1 MIPYGKQFIDSND
14 IDAVIEVLKSDYL
27 TTGPKVA
34 EFENALRKATNSK
47 FAVAVANGTAA
58 LHLAALALFNENDEV
73 VVPPNTFLA
82 SANAIIY
89 AKAKPIFCDILDDGN
104 IDLDKAYELCKS
116 NPNIKGIVAVHFS
129 GKPVNFAKLQKLKDD
144 FGLKVIED
152 GAHALG
158 MKGVG
163 SVGDLTTLSF
173 HPVKH
178 ITTGEG
184 GAVITSKEE
193 LAKKVATLRTHGMTK
208 ENFANK
214 DLAYDKHGN
223 INPWYYEMQELGF
236 NYRITDFACALGISQ
251 LSKLSNFIEKRKAI
265 AKRYEE
271 AFLNTE
277 HIKPLYVYDANSSYH
292 LFVVLI
298 DFNAIDK
305 TKAEFFNFMR
315 ENGVIL
321 QTHYIP
327 VNVQP
332 YYANLGY
339 KHEDTPNA
347 FRYYE
352 SSVSLPIYY
361 SLNEL
366 DQEEVIELIK
376 IFLTQKKS

>member
-1 MIPYGKQFIDSND
+1 MIPYGKQFIDEDD
-14 IDAVIEVLKSDYL
+14 IEEVVKVLKSDFL

-34 EFENALRKATNSK
+34 EFEKSLCLATNSK
-47 FAVAVANGTAA
+47 YAVAVSNGTAA
-58 LHLAALALFNENDEV
+58 LHLAALVLFNENDEV
-73 VVPPNTFLA
+73 IVPPNTFLA

-89 AKAKPIFCDILDDGN
+89 ANAKPIFCDILEDGN
-104 IDLDKAYELCKS
+104 IDLDKAYELCEN
-116 NPNIKGIVAVHFS
+116 NPNIKGVVAVHFS
-129 GKPVNFAKLQKLKDD
+129 GKPVDFKKLQMLKEK

-184 GAVITSKEE
+184 GAVITNNEE

-208 ENFANK
+208 EGFVNK

-223 INPWYYEMQELGF
+223 INPWYYEMQDLGF
-236 NYRITDFACALGISQ
+236 NYRITDFACALGNSQ
-251 LSKLSNFIEKRKAI
+251 LLKLPNFIKKRKAI

-271 AFLNTE
+271 AFLKIE
-277 HIKPLYVYDANSSYH
+277 HIKPLYSYDENSSYH

-298 DFNAIDK
+298 DFEAINK
-305 TKAEFFNFMR
+305 TKAELFNFMR

-327 VNVQP
+327 VNAQP

-339 KHEDTPNA
+339 KYMDTPKA
-347 FRYYE
+347 FKYYE
-352 SSVSLPIYY
+352 QAVSLPIYY
-361 SLNEL
+361 SLSEL
-366 DQEEVIELIK
+366 NQEEVIELIK
-376 IFLTQKKS
+376 IFLAR